1 MRKRTVWRLSPNE
14 AEENYCRAQAK
25 KEGRE
30 LSQMLHVLLS
40 EAILARQAS
49 EHQARKVCE
58 LTALLRGEH
67 AEGTQS

>member
-1 MRKRTVWRLSPNE
+1 MAFIAERSRRKLLPS
-14 AEENYCRAQAK
+14 AS
-25 KEGRE
+25 KERRPR